1 MQYMKKI
8 LKLSVFSMFVM
19 DTVTW
24 VLNNIVSIILAVVAV
39 VISLAT
45 FYVSKKRAKT
55 HQNQLDDAR
64 NKQHGEYLRNAM
76 SDLYD
81 VYKNEDSIKSKNQCE
96 LFATRILDILSIL
109 THLSIKNKTI
119 DDDVLK
125 FIQFDLDIAK
135 SILMWFDEK
144 KLYEKY
150 GVSNSEKIWENL
162 SKYFSDNKETK
173 DFDYLKLLPQKL
185 KIYDTLPDYG

>member
-1 MQYMKKI
+1 MEFTTI
-8 LKLSVFSMFVM
+8 LAFALP
-19 DTVTW
+19 TLGLILAAVTW
-24 VLNNIVSIILAVVAV
+24 KVSANRTKIAEE
-39 VISLAT
+39 
-45 FYVSKKRAKT
+45 
-55 HQNQLDDAR
+55 
-64 NKQHGEYLRNAM
+64 KQYAENLRNTM

-81 VYKNEDSIKSKNQCE
+81 VYKTEDSIKSKNQCE
-96 LFATRILDILSIL
+96 LFATRLLDILAIL
-109 THLSIKNKTI
+109 TNLSHEKKLDPKILN
-119 DDDVLK
+119 